1 MNTETQQTAVAIVGA
16 GVSGLIAA
24 RDLQRQGIEV
34 LVLEA
39 ADRVGGRT
47 LAETSALG
55 SRLDLGGQ
63 WIGQGHHRF
72 EQLVDQLGATRFQMH
87 TPKAPAIFDGP
98 QTVSPNSLPLL
109 TATGALAAA
118 ELLSRLP
125 VRGRWNTATVQ
136 SWLRRVP
143 SDRARRLLG
152 ALVETTSCAGP
163 EQLSV
168 QAFLELVRYQGGLQT
183 MMKTSGGAQDSLVL
197 EGAGT
202 LAERLAA
209 GLGTRVRTSC
219 RVTAIRQTA
228 DGVVLDT
235 SAAAVAAQRA
245 IVSVPP
251 PMTTS
256 ITFEPPLPPER
267 ITLQRNMFMGTVYKA
282 VAVYETPFWRAR
294 GDAECMLLGEP
305 NVAVFDTSPP
315 AGPGHLCM
323 LVGGPQARALDDL
336 DTDGRRA
343 VLLRQLAQHLGHA
356 VEQPASWHEKAWHQD
371 TFAGGG
377 YSALPVQGTS
387 EGFYPVASAPT
398 GRIHWAGTET
408 AAEHA
413 GYIEGAIEAGIRAA
427 REVAKTIAHE
437 SQTKA
442 H

>member
-1 MNTETQQTAVAIVGA
+1 MDRVDVAIVGA
-16 GVSGLIAA
+16 GMSGLIAA

-63 WIGQGHHRF
+63 WIGNGHHRF
-72 EQLVDQLGATRFQMH
+72 EQIADELGATRFQMD
-87 TPKAPAIFDGP
+87 TPKAPAIIDGSR
-98 QTVSPNSLPLL
+98 TVSPNSAAML
-109 TATGALAAA
+109 TANAALAAA

-125 VRGRWNTATVQ
+125 LKGRWNTSTVQ
-136 SWLRRVP
+136 SWLRRIP

-152 ALVETTSCAGP
+152 VLVEITSCAGP

-168 QAFLELVRYQGGLQT
+168 QAFLELIRYQGGLQT
-183 MMKTSGGAQDSLVL
+183 MMKTRGGAQDSLVA

-209 GLGTRVRTSC
+209 GLGPRVRTGC

-235 SAAAVAAQRA
+235 STGVVEAQRVV
-245 IVSVPP
+245 VSVPP
-251 PMTTS
+251 PMTKV
-256 ITFEPPLPPER
+256 ITFEPPLPSER
-267 ITLQRNMFMGTVYKA
+267 IALQRNTFMGTVYKA
-282 VAVYETPFWRAR
+282 IAVYDTPFWRAR
-294 GDAECMLLGEP
+294 GDAECVLLGQP

-323 LVGGPQARALDDL
+323 LVGGPQARVLDGL
-336 DTDGRRA
+336 DTDGRRTM
-343 VLLRQLAQHLGHA
+343 LLRQLARHLGDDVA
-356 VEQPASWHEKAWHQD
+356 KPASWHEKSWHQD
-371 TFAGGG
+371 VFAGGG
-377 YSALPVQGTS
+377 YSALPAPGTD
-387 EGFYPVASAPT
+387 EGFYPVASVPV

-413 GYIEGAIEAGIRAA
+413 GYIEGAIEAGNRVA
-427 REVAKTIAHE
+427 REVAKTITHE

>member
-1 MNTETQQTAVAIVGA
+1 MDRVDVVIVGA
-16 GVSGLIAA
+16 GMSGLIAA
-24 RDLQRQGIEV
+24 RDLHRQGVEV

-63 WIGQGHHRF
+63 WIGHGHHRF
-72 EQLVDQLGATRFQMH
+72 EQLADELGATRFQMD
-87 TPKAPAIFDGP
+87 TPKAPAIIDGSR
-98 QTVSPNSLPLL
+98 TVSPSSAPM
-109 TATGALAAA
+109 LAANAALVGA
-118 ELLSRLP
+118 ELLSRIPLA
-125 VRGRWNTATVQ
+125 GRWNTTTVQ
-136 SWLRRVP
+136 SWLSRIP

-152 ALVETTSCAGP
+152 VLVEITSCAGP

-168 QAFLELVRYQGGLQT
+168 RAFLELIRYQGGLQT
-183 MMKTSGGAQDSLVL
+183 MMKSRGGAQDSLVT

-209 GLGTRVRTSC
+209 ELGARVRTAC

-228 DGVVLDT
+228 DGVVIDT
-235 SAAAVAAQRA
+235 SAGVVEAQRV

-251 PMTTS
+251 PMTKH
-256 ITFEPPLPPER
+256 IAFEPPLPPER
-267 ITLQRNMFMGTVYKA
+267 IALQRNTVMGTVYKA
-282 VAVYETPFWRAR
+282 IAVYDTPFWRAR
-294 GDAECMLLGEP
+294 GDAECVLLGQP

-315 AGPGHLCM
+315 DGPGHLCL
-323 LVGGPQARALDDL
+323 LVGGPAARALDDR

-343 VLLRQLAQHLGHA
+343 LLLRQLARHFGDD
-356 VEQPASWHEKAWHQD
+356 VEKPASWHEKSWHQD
-371 TFAGGG
+371 VFTGGG
-377 YSALPVQGTS
+377 YTALPVPGTS

-413 GYIEGAIEAGIRAA
+413 GYIEGAIEAGNRAA
-427 REVAKTIAHE
+427 CEVAKTITHE

>member
-1 MNTETQQTAVAIVGA
+1 MNTESQQTTVAIVGA
-16 GVSGLIAA
+16 GVSGLVAA
-24 RDLQRQGIEV
+24 RDLQRQGVDV

-72 EQLVDQLGATRFQMH
+72 EHLVDELGATRFQMH
-87 TPKAPAIFDGP
+87 TPTAPVIIDGA
-98 QTVSPNSLPLL
+98 QTVPPNSPPML
-109 TATGALAAA
+109 AAHAALATA

-125 VRGRWNTATVQ
+125 VPRRWNTATVQ
-136 SWLRRVP
+136 SWLNRIP

-152 ALVETTSCAGP
+152 VLVETTSCAAP
-163 EQLSV
+163 DQLSV

-183 MMKTSGGAQDSLVL
+183 MMKTRGGAQDSLVA

-209 GLGTRVRTSC
+209 ALGARVRTSC
-219 RVTAIRQTA
+219 RVTAIRQTI

-235 SAAAVAAQRA
+235 STGTVAAQRV

-251 PMTTS
+251 PMTKN
-256 ITFEPPLPPER
+256 IAFEPPLPPER
-267 ITLQRNMFMGTVYKA
+267 MALQRNTFMGTVYKA
-282 VAVYETPFWRAR
+282 IAVYDTPFWRAR
-294 GDAECMLLGEP
+294 GDAECVLLGEP
-305 NVAVFDTSPP
+305 SVAVFDTSPP
-315 AGPGHLCM
+315 VGPGHLCM
-323 LVGGPQARALDDL
+323 LVGGPAARALDDL
-336 DTDGRRA
+336 DADSRRA
-343 VLLRQLAQHLGHA
+343 LLLRRLAQRLEND
-356 VEQPASWHEKAWHQD
+356 VERPASWHEKSWHRD
-371 TFAGGG
+371 VFAGGG
-377 YSALPVQGTS
+377 YSALPVPGTRD
-387 EGFYPVASAPT
+387 GFYPVASTPT

-408 AAEHA
+408 ATEHA
-413 GYIEGAIEAGIRAA
+413 GYIEGAIEAGDRAA
-427 REVAKTIAHE
+427 REVAKTITHG